1 MNDNLVRVSQIAGR
15 AMLALL
21 FLFAGVTKLFTW
33 KAVEA
38 YMSSKGVPGILLPLV
53 VLLEIAG
60 GLSLLSGIFLRWGA
74 GMLAAFCILAAV
86 IFHFDPADRREVT
99 LFLKDIAL
107 AGALLFI
114 ATGAR
119 GGKPIEAASLPGR

>member
-1 MNDNLVRVSQIAGR
+1 MNDNLVRVAQIAGR
-15 AMLALL
+15 SMLALL
-21 FLFAGVTKLFTW
+21 FLFAGATKLFTW

-38 YMSSKGVPGILLPLV
+38 YMSSKGVPAILLPLV

-74 GMLAAFCILAAV
+74 GVLAAFCILAAV
-86 IFHFDPADRREVT
+86 IFHFDLADRREVT

-107 AGALLFI
+107 AGALLVI
-114 ATGAR
+114 ATGAHR
-119 GGKPIEAASLPGR
+119 GGEIEAKMLPGR